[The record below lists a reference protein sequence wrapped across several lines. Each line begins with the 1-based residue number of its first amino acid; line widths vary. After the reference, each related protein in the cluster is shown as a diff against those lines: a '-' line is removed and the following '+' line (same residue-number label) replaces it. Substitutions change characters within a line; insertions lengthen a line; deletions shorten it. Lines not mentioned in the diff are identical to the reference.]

1 MILIVDDKPE
11 NIYSLKRLLESKNF
25 DVDAA
30 LSGEEALKK
39 ILKNNYA
46 LIILDVQMPDMDGFE
61 VAETLS
67 GFSKTKDIP
76 IIFLSAANTD
86 KKFITKGYASGAI
99 DYVTKPIDP
108 DVLILKVKTF
118 NRLYE
123 QATKLNE
130 IQKALRSEIEVR
142 KKVQLELKE
151 RVEQLYSTLESLPQ
165 LAFTSD
171 ANGHIEFVNKQWFK
185 YSTSEKSFPLSHPED
200 RNIEQEWTVCMFT
213 DTPLEMEVRI
223 KELSTGLF
231 KFHLLRIIP
240 IKEKGKIIRWTGT
253 FTDIEDQKQVEK
265 KKDEFLSIA
274 SHELK
279 TPLTSIKA
287 YIQLIERNLKT
298 NPNEVCTTYV
308 DRAQQQLDKLSNL
321 IADLLDVA
329 KIEAGKLKLNKKYF
343 NFHKLLISVTDII
356 HQTNE
361 QVEIIHE
368 GEKID
373 FEIYA
378 DEVRIEQVIINYLTN
393 AIKYSPENKRIIIN
407 TTLADGRLKVT
418 VQDFGIGIPFEKQ
431 NNIFGKFFRV
441 EESSLRFQGLGIG
454 LYICSMIIKQH
465 SGTYGVTSV
474 PGQGSSFYFNIPA
487 YLN

>member
-25 DVDAA
+25 NVDTA

-46 LIILDVQMPDMDGFE
+46 LIILDVQMPGMDGFE

-99 DYVTKPIDP
+99 DYVTKPVDS

-130 IQKALRSEIEVR
+130 IQKTLRLEIEAR
-142 KKVQLELKE
+142 KKVQSELKE

-171 ANGHIEFVNKQWFK
+171 ANGHIEFVNKQWFR
-185 YSTSEKSFPLSHPED
+185 YSASEKSFPLSHPDD

-223 KELSTGLF
+223 KELSSGIF

-240 IKEKGKIIRWTGT
+240 IKEKGKVIKWTGT

-298 NPNEVCTTYV
+298 NPNEVCSTYV
-308 DRAQQQLDKLSNL
+308 DRAQLQLDKLSNL
-321 IADLLDVA
+321 IADLLDIA

-343 NFHKLLISVTDII
+343 NFQKLLLSVIDII

-361 QVEIIHE
+361 HAEIIHE

-393 AIKYSPENKRIIIN
+393 AIKYSPENKKIIIN
-407 TTLADGRLKVT
+407 TALTNGILKVT

-465 SGTYGVTSV
+465 AGTYGVNSV